1 VLGFFWSLTVL
12 GMIKGA
18 TNFSEKKS
26 ENPAQ
31 KEGWHRLLTI
41 HSKNKYGYHTRWM
54 SDFDIFLESMLNEQ
68 FIEDSPKYYADVF
81 TSKEIED
88 QETGLSGDMSHAD
101 VRHMNHDKHE
111 DHAEPF
117 KCTANP
123 DRCATNYPKSDA
135 LSCYKI
141 LPKGQMPH
149 V

>member
-1 VLGFFWSLTVL
+1 
-12 GMIKGA
+12 
-18 TNFSEKKS
+18 
-26 ENPAQ
+26 
-31 KEGWHRLLTI
+31 
-41 HSKNKYGYHTRWM
+41 M
-54 SDFDIFLESMLNEQ
+54 SDFDIFLESMLNER
-68 FIEDSPKYYADVF
+68 FIEDSPKYYNDVF
-81 TSKEIED
+81 TAKEIED

-101 VRHMNHDKHE
+101 VRHMNKDKHD
-111 DHAEPF
+111 DHHDYF